1 MADGATGDW
10 TAGIIA
16 ITAALLIGAGLT
28 IGAYFGAYKPKQ
40 EQRIAADVKL
50 GDLMVDQ
57 ARVEMELERVRGME
71 ADAKKMEERVAVLE
85 KRFAEGN
92 AADLDVPAVRE
103 KLKTLCLSH
112 NLDFQDAVRQQ
123 RDAQMV
129 YKGEKRIEFPHG
141 LAATLLRI
149 DVKGTFH
156 DFGRFL
162 RELEVLDTLTE
173 DGGPVVIAESLSL
186 VGDNNGKRE
195 HNFMLQVYVVEK
207 RDLATV
213 GR

>member
-1 MADGATGDW
+1 MAEGATGDW
-10 TAGIIA
+10 TAGTIA

-28 IGAYFGAYKPKQ
+28 IGAYFGAYVPMK
-40 EQRIAADVKL
+40 EQREAADRRL

-71 ADAKKMEERVAVLE
+71 ADAEKMEERVAALE
-85 KRFAEGN
+85 ENFSTGKPAE
-92 AADLDVPAVRE
+92 LDVPEVRKE
-103 KLKTLCLSH
+103 IETLCQAH
-112 NLDFQDAVRQQ
+112 NLDFLDAVRQQ

-129 YKGEKRIEFPHG
+129 YKGEKRIEFEHG
-141 LAATLLRI
+141 LAATLLMV

-162 RELEVLDTLTE
+162 RDLEMMDTRKG
-173 DGGPVVIAESLSL
+173 GGPIVVAESLSL
-186 VGDNNGKRE
+186 IGDNNGKRE
-195 HNFMLQVYVVEK
+195 HSFRLQAYVVEK
-207 RDLATV
+207 RDLTAV